1 LKDFDLGSD
10 AARGFGVPM
19 PVAAAAAELVRAMH
33 GSGYENV
40 DFAALLEIEARNS
53 GLELQS
59 EDVDVGDGLEPA
71 ESDGAPVSA
80 RV

>member
-1 LKDFDLGSD
+1 
-10 AARGFGVPM
+10 
-19 PVAAAAAELVRAMH
+19 MH

-53 GLELQS
+53 GLDLRS
-59 EDVDVGDGLEPA
+59 EDVDVGDGLEPL
-71 ESDGAPVSA
+71 ESDGKPVSA

>member
-1 LKDFDLGSD
+1 
-10 AARGFGVPM
+10 M
-19 PVAAAAAELVRAMH
+19 PVAAAAAELVRGMH
-33 GSGYENV
+33 GSGYDNV

-53 GLELQS
+53 GLDLRS

-71 ESDGAPVSA
+71 GSDGTPISA